1 MDASPRGREISYV
14 EGRPSEIISRGNEIK
29 NLGEKMR
36 NSAEV
41 LEDIK
46 TRASDNQGEAI
57 ESLRESIGDS
67 YKTLFEAADLYEPV
81 GPVISTYGEELQTIQ
96 PVIKRHVDD
105 CESLW
110 STYES
115 LPGDKDRP
123 GGAAGAMRQAGM
135 SDEAREEEAEEDEA
149 KQQAYDN
156 WKAEAELFDSA
167 YDTWE
172 NAFDSAVEGIG
183 EEMAGSIEDSFWD
196 NWGDVIDFIGEILS
210 WASLVLGIAAL
221 IFGGWVLALIAV
233 GVALAYLAVV
243 AVKAANGQADWK
255 DIGLA
260 ALGVLPVGKVTNLTK
275 LAHLGKA
282 PMGAVFKATGKGMAG
297 NWAKLKPANGFQK
310 LSGKVFSE
318 SAFKFQGFKAG
329 LKNLTMGSQGMRSV
343 RGEHI
348 KLYSGARDSL
358 VANKDFVR
366 AVSEV
371 DFGVKFLGNGSK
383 IYGWGASAFGYQDQ
397 RSTASKIAL

>member
-1 MDASPRGREISYV
+1 MDRSPRGREIIYV
-14 EGRPSEIISRGNEIK
+14 EGRPSEIVSRGNEIK

-46 TRASDNQGEAI
+46 TRASENQGEAI
-57 ESLRESIGDS
+57 EALRESIGDS

-81 GPVISTYGEELQTIQ
+81 GPVISTYGEELGSIQ

-149 KQQAYDN
+149 KQQAYDE
-156 WKAEAELFDSA
+156 WKTEAELFDGA

-172 NAFDSAVEGIG
+172 NAFDNAVEGIG

-196 NWGDVIDFIGEILS
+196 DWGDFITEFLS
-210 WASLVLGIAAL
+210 WASLVLGVAAL
-221 IFGGWVLALIAV
+221 IIGGPIVA
-233 GVALAYLAVV
+233 ALAALAALAFLAVTIYEYSEGNKSLLDV
-243 AVKAANGQADWK
+243 
-255 DIGLA
+255 GLA
-260 ALGVLPVGKVTNLTK
+260 ALGILPIGKLGNL
-275 LAHLGKA
+275 
-282 PMGAVFKATGKGMAG
+282 FKALHFNGAAFKAIGKSSLG
-297 NWAKLKPANGFQK
+297 NFGKLKGLFSKPALGDGLIKTFQNRGAGSMFTHLLTGSPRGFTSVYRSHK
-310 LSGKVFSE
+310 
-318 SAFKFQGFKAG
+318 AFYEGADAG
-329 LKNLTMGSQGMRSV
+329 LAAMRNSTSV
-343 RGEHI
+343 RN
-348 KLYSGARDSL
+348 LAL
-358 VANKDFVR
+358 L
-366 AVSEV
+366 
-371 DFGVKFLGNGSK
+371 DFGSSFASNALGH
-383 IYGWGASAFGYQDQ
+383 YGRAASATQLTPMPDLPSAPKWTSVF
-397 RSTASKIAL
+397 